1 MSDDGA
7 SNPPATRP
15 VRPTA
20 PSVRPTTPS
29 AKPVNFHSDDSALEE
44 EPRPVPYPPGYGEPR
59 VATEPPDIQPILVPP
74 GSYEVYRRAP
84 LVTPP
89 PSTATVAGSRPAAP
103 GAARQ
108 VAQPPAAVQRADG
121 PEPVRIG
128 LWGAPGSGKT
138 TFIGAL
144 SLAIEQREGNTGE
157 GWTIVAEDES
167 LEFLIDTKR
176 TLTEEY
182 AFPSATET
190 RGSYN
195 FTVRGTIPQPRRRL
209 SRKAVPAQNVA
220 FELKVDDRPGGHFI
234 DDAEADHEETVKG
247 LVNCNGLVYL
257 YDPLNAGGKRDPLAY
272 FQGTLARIASE
283 VHKQGRFVGAKLP
296 HYVAVCVTKFDDLR
310 IFRLANRWGMVNSH
324 PVSNQPCVLDRDA
337 ARFFDKLCEE
347 MPGTAEY
354 VRDAIRSN
362 FLAERVRYY
371 VVASVG
377 YYSADN
383 AVNWEDTTNS
393 ADLPADEGKRIR
405 STLRPVNVVEPII
418 DLERMIRRDG
428 SW

>member
-7 SNPPATRP
+7 SNPPPILPMRP
-15 VRPTA
+15 R
-20 PSVRPTTPS
+20 SQS
-29 AKPVNFHSDDSALEE
+29 AKPVQFHSDDSVLED
-44 EPRPVPYPPGYGEPR
+44 EPRPASYPHGYGGTRAAPESPDEP
-59 VATEPPDIQPILVPP
+59 PILVPP
-74 GSYEVYRRAP
+74 GSFEVFPRTSLVAP
-84 LVTPP
+84 PQGAAN
-89 PSTATVAGSRPAAP
+89 TARSRPAAP
-103 GAARQ
+103 G
-108 VAQPPAAVQRADG
+108 VAQQAMQPPPTVQQAGG
-121 PEPVRIG
+121 PDPVRIG

-144 SLAIEQREGNTGE
+144 SLAVDQRVRNPGE
-157 GWTIVAEDES
+157 AWTIVAEDES
-167 LEFLIDTKR
+167 LHFLIDTKR

-182 AFPSATET
+182 AFPAATT
-190 RGSYN
+190 ARGSYS
-195 FTVRGTIPQPRRRL
+195 FTVRGTIPQPRKRL
-209 SRKAVPAQNVA
+209 SRKAGPSQNVA
-220 FELKVDDRPGGHFI
+220 FDLKVDDRPGGHFI
-234 DDAEADHEETVKG
+234 DDDEADHEEAVRG

-283 VHKQGRFVGAKLP
+283 VHKQGKFVGAKLP

-310 IFRLANRWGMVNSH
+310 IFQLANKWGMVNSH
-324 PVSNQPCVLDRDA
+324 PVTSQPCVLDQDA
-337 ARFFDKLCEE
+337 ARFFDKLCQE

-354 VRDAIRSN
+354 VRDAINSN

-393 ADLPADEGKRIR
+393 ADLPKDEGKRIR

-428 SW
+428 YR